1 MEKPVSYSIDSY
13 SNLSKG
19 DYFLIIGNRKD
30 CFPTEEPDIFD
41 HNSDLNT
48 PELKIDYFG
57 IVEESQSDEEI
68 QKNIQYLAKKF
79 KVDLN
84 D

>member
-1 MEKPVSYSIDSY
+1 MEKSASYFIDSY
-13 SNLSKG
+13 GSFSKG
-19 DYFLIIGNRKD
+19 DYFLIIGNQRD
-30 CFPTEEPDIFD
+30 DFPTEETTFS
-41 HNSDLNT
+41 HNTALNT

-57 IVEESQSDEEI
+57 IVEEPQSDEEI
-68 QKNIQYLAKKF
+68 QQNIQYLARKF

>member
-19 DYFLIIGNRKD
+19 DYFLIIGNREGY
-30 CFPTEEPDIFD
+30 FPTEEKSFD
-41 HNSDLNT
+41 HNDAFNT
-48 PELKIDYFG
+48 PQLKIDYFG

-79 KVDLN
+79 NVDLN

>member
-1 MEKPVSYSIDSY
+1 M
-13 SNLSKG
+13 SKG

-30 CFPTEEPDIFD
+30 YFPTEEKSFN
-41 HNSDLNT
+41 HNNALNT

-79 KVDLN
+79 KVNLD